1 MGIKNVADLVP
12 LNATQ
17 VSPLDPARKAYH
29 LVPFSVARTDTS
41 AKKVAVLPAD
51 ATIIGFRYF
60 IQVASDAATT
70 AIVTLTG
77 QGVGPSGQTFAF
89 GAQNVKV
96 AALGSGL
103 MNATT
108 NVLTG
113 VFNLERT
120 PATQTSG
127 DIIIYATYSE
137 TGTASTTGGPF
148 YFLIEYVR

>member
-12 LNATQ
+12 LNPTM
-17 VSPLDPARKAYH
+17 VSPITPVRKMYL
-29 LVPFSVARTDTS
+29 LVPISVARTDTS

-51 ATIIGFRYF
+51 ATIIGFRF
-60 IQVASDAATT
+60 FNPTPSNATTT

-77 QGVGPSGQTFAF
+77 QGVGPTGATFAF
-89 GAQNVKV
+89 GSQNVL
-96 AALGSGL
+96 AAGGSSGL
-103 MNATT
+103 MNATANT
-108 NVLTG
+108 VTG
-113 VFNLERT
+113 VFNLERP
-120 PATQTSG
+120 PAVQTSG